1 MRLAWLAATRRTIP
15 VPGSRRS
22 CRGPAVSRCRFRKLH
37 PIGSRSAANQNMIA
51 AWLQSV
57 GSADRGRFR
66 SRLRGQRVERHMRAH
81 EHARRNRDTRIKV
94 QADASNGLGVDAS
107 TMLVSTHLNFSRAG
121 EW

>member
-1 MRLAWLAATRRTIP
+1 
-15 VPGSRRS
+15 
-22 CRGPAVSRCRFRKLH
+22 
-37 PIGSRSAANQNMIA
+37 
-51 AWLQSV
+51 
-57 GSADRGRFR
+57 
-66 SRLRGQRVERHMRAH
+66 MRAH